1 MALDERFVRYGS
13 VLQVEEIDGSVCQQK
28 GCFVGLA
35 SRPTVRILGTHG
47 VPAAYGGFETA
58 AENIA
63 RYLVA
68 NGWNVVVYCQTS
80 GTGEIVEDEWQG
92 IKRVIIP
99 IDLPGWRGTS
109 RFDWVSIG
117 HACKFRDICLTFG
130 YNTGIYN
137 FRQRLRRIP
146 NIINMDGIEWSRKR
160 WGLAKQLILY
170 VNERFA
176 ALFGNHLIADH
187 PEIEVHLR
195 TRASSAKISTITYG
209 ADPIAEVQSE
219 PLTKLGLQPGK
230 YMTLIAR
237 PLPENSIAEIVEG
250 FSAKERGY
258 RLVVLGKLDP
268 ENDDYHRRVMAL
280 ASSEVTFTGPIY
292 NSDIVKSLRFH
303 GKAYLHGHT
312 VGGTNPSLV
321 EAMAAANPIVA
332 HDNKYNRW
340 VAGEG
345 AVYFK
350 SSEQLAE
357 RVSEL
362 VSDESLCRSLKENAL
377 NRFRDEFTWTR
388 VASQYEDLLLKYAT

>member
-1 MALDERFVRYGS
+1 MGPAPQR
-13 VLQVEEIDGSVCQQK
+13 
-28 GCFVGLA
+28 
-35 SRPTVRILGTHG
+35 TVRILGTHG

-63 RYLVA
+63 RYLVG
-68 NGWNVVVYCQTS
+68 NGWNVIVYCQTS
-80 GTGEIVEDEWQG
+80 GTGGIVEDEWQG

-99 IDLPGWRGTS
+99 VNLPGWRGTS
-109 RFDWVSIG
+109 RFDWLSIA

-137 FRQRLRRIP
+137 FRQRLAGIP

-187 PEIEVHLR
+187 PEIEVYLR
-195 TRASSAKISTITYG
+195 TRASRTKISTITYG
-209 ADPIAEVQSE
+209 ADPITDAQVE
-219 PLTKLGLQPGK
+219 PVRSLDLEPGR

-237 PLPENSIAEIVEG
+237 PLPENNIAEIVEG
-250 FSAKERGY
+250 FSAVERGY
-258 RLVVLGKLDP
+258 KLVVLGKLNP
-268 ENDDYHRRVMAL
+268 EKDEYHKRVMAL
-280 ASSEVTFTGPIY
+280 ASNEVIFPGPIY
-292 NSDIVKSLRFH
+292 DSDTVKALRFH

-321 EAMAAANPIVA
+321 EAMAAANPIIA

-340 VAGEG
+340 VAGSG
-345 AVYFK
+345 AVYFTTR
-350 SSEQLAE
+350 EQLAD
-357 RVSEL
+357 RISEL
-362 VSDESLCRSLKENAL
+362 LSNEALCSSLSENAL
-377 NRFRDEFTWTR
+377 SRFLDEFTWER
-388 VASQYEDLLLKYAT
+388 VAAQYEALLLEHAYADLKVNATDGRQILTD

>member
-1 MALDERFVRYGS
+1 MGPAPQR
-13 VLQVEEIDGSVCQQK
+13 
-28 GCFVGLA
+28 
-35 SRPTVRILGTHG
+35 TVRILGTHG

-63 RYLVA
+63 RYLVG
-68 NGWNVVVYCQTS
+68 NGWNVIVYCQTS
-80 GTGEIVEDEWQG
+80 GTGGIVEDEWQG

-99 IDLPGWRGTS
+99 VNFAGWRGTS
-109 RFDWVSIG
+109 RFDWLSIA

-137 FRQRLRRIP
+137 IRQRLSGIR

-187 PEIEVHLR
+187 PEIEVYLR
-195 TRASSAKISTITYG
+195 TRASRTKISTITYG
-209 ADPIAEVQSE
+209 ADPITDASVE
-219 PLTKLGLQPGK
+219 PLRALDLEPGR

-237 PLPENSIAEIVEG
+237 PLPENNIAEIVEG

-258 RLVVLGKLDP
+258 KLVVLGKLNP
-268 ENDDYHRRVMAL
+268 ETDEYHKKVMAL
-280 ASSEVTFTGPIY
+280 ASNEVIFPGPIY
-292 NSDIVKSLRFH
+292 NSDIVKALRFH

-321 EAMAAANPIVA
+321 EAMAAANPVIA

-340 VAGEG
+340 VAGNG
-345 AVYFK
+345 ALYFT
-350 SSEQLAE
+350 SREQLAD
-357 RVSEL
+357 RISQL
-362 VSDESLCRSLKENAL
+362 LADESLCRSLSENAL
-377 NRFRDEFTWTR
+377 RRFLDEFTWER
-388 VASQYEDLLLKYAT
+388 VAAQYEALLLEHAYADLKVNATDGRQILTD

>member
-1 MALDERFVRYGS
+1 MGPAPQR
-13 VLQVEEIDGSVCQQK
+13 
-28 GCFVGLA
+28 
-35 SRPTVRILGTHG
+35 TVRILGTHG

-63 RYLVA
+63 RYLVG
-68 NGWNVVVYCQTS
+68 NGWNVIVYCQTS
-80 GTGEIVEDEWQG
+80 GTGGIVEDEWQG

-99 IDLPGWRGTS
+99 VDLPGWRGTS
-109 RFDWVSIG
+109 RFDWLSIA

-137 FRQRLRRIP
+137 FRQRLAGIP

-187 PEIEVHLR
+187 PEIEVYLR
-195 TRASSAKISTITYG
+195 TRASRSKISTITYG
-209 ADPIAEVQSE
+209 ADPITDAQVQPLKALDLE
-219 PLTKLGLQPGK
+219 PGR

-237 PLPENSIAEIVEG
+237 PLPENNIAEIVEG
-250 FSAKERGY
+250 FSAVERGHK
-258 RLVVLGKLDP
+258 LVVLGKLNP
-268 ENDDYHRRVMAL
+268 EKDEYHKRVMAL
-280 ASSEVTFTGPIY
+280 ASNEVIFPGPIY
-292 NSDIVKSLRFH
+292 DSDTVKTLRFH

-321 EAMAAANPIVA
+321 EAMAAANPIIA

-340 VAGEG
+340 VAGNG
-345 AVYFK
+345 AVYFTT
-350 SSEQLAE
+350 SEQLAD
-357 RVSEL
+357 RISQL
-362 VSDESLCRSLKENAL
+362 LSDEALCRSLSENAL
-377 NRFRDEFTWTR
+377 RRFLDEFTWER
-388 VASQYEDLLLKYAT
+388 VAAQYEALLLEHAYADLKVNATDGRQILTD

>member
-1 MALDERFVRYGS
+1 MFPEKERTDLYSAPR
-13 VLQVEEIDGSVCQQK
+13 
-28 GCFVGLA
+28 
-35 SRPTVRILGTHG
+35 RTVRILGTHG

-63 RYLVA
+63 RYLVG
-68 NGWNVVVYCQTS
+68 NGWNVIVYCQTS

-92 IKRVIIP
+92 IQRVIIP
-99 IDLPGWRGTS
+99 VNLPGWRGTS
-109 RFDWVSIG
+109 RFDWLSIA

-137 FRQRLRRIP
+137 LRQRLGGIP

-187 PEIEVHLR
+187 PEIELHLR
-195 TRASSAKISTITYG
+195 TRASRSKISTITYG
-209 ADPIAEVQSE
+209 ADPITDAPVE
-219 PLTKLGLQPGK
+219 PLRGLNLEPGR

-237 PLPENSIAEIVEG
+237 PLPENNIAEIVEG
-250 FSAKERGY
+250 FSAVERGY
-258 RLVVLGKLDP
+258 KLAVLGKLDP
-268 ENDDYHRRVMAL
+268 EKDEYHKRVMAL
-280 ASSEVTFTGPIY
+280 ASKEVIFTGPIY
-292 NSDIVKSLRFH
+292 DSDIVKTLRFH

-321 EAMAAANPIVA
+321 EAMAAANPIIA

-340 VAGEG
+340 VAGNG
-345 AVYFK
+345 AVYFTTT
-350 SSEQLAE
+350 EQLAD
-357 RVSEL
+357 RVSQL
-362 VSDESLCRSLKENAL
+362 VSDESLCRSLSENSL
-377 NRFRDEFTWTR
+377 SRFLDEFTWKR
-388 VASQYEDLLLKYAT
+388 VAAQYEALLLGHAYADLKVNATDSRQILTD

>member
-1 MALDERFVRYGS
+1 MFPEKERT
-13 VLQVEEIDGSVCQQK
+13 
-28 GCFVGLA
+28 GLYSA
-35 SRPTVRILGTHG
+35 PRRTVRILGTHG

-63 RYLVA
+63 RYLVG

-80 GTGEIVEDEWQG
+80 GSGAIVEDEWQG
-92 IKRVIIP
+92 IQRVIIP
-99 IDLPGWRGTS
+99 VNLPGWRGTS
-109 RFDWVSIG
+109 RFDWLSIA

-137 FRQRLRRIP
+137 FRQRLRGIP

-187 PEIEVHLR
+187 PEIELHLR
-195 TRASSAKISTITYG
+195 TRASRAKISTITYG
-209 ADPIAEVQSE
+209 ADPITDAQVE
-219 PLTKLGLQPGK
+219 PLRALDLEPGR

-237 PLPENSIAEIVEG
+237 PLPENNIAEIVEG
-250 FSAKERGY
+250 FSAEERGCK
-258 RLVVLGKLDP
+258 LAVLGKFNP
-268 ENDDYHRRVMAL
+268 EKDEYHKRVMAL
-280 ASSEVTFTGPIY
+280 ASNEVIFTGPIY
-292 NSDIVKSLRFH
+292 DSGTVKTLRFH

-321 EAMAAANPIVA
+321 EAMAAANPIIA

-340 VAGEG
+340 VAGDG
-345 AVYFK
+345 AVYFT
-350 SSEQLAE
+350 SSEQLAD
-357 RVSEL
+357 RISQL
-362 VSDESLCRSLKENAL
+362 LSDETLCRSLSGNAL
-377 NRFRDEFTWTR
+377 RRFLDEFTWER
-388 VASQYEDLLLKYAT
+388 VAAQYEALLLEHAYADLKVNTTDGRQILTD

>member
-1 MALDERFVRYGS
+1 MFPEKERTDLYSAPR
-13 VLQVEEIDGSVCQQK
+13 
-28 GCFVGLA
+28 
-35 SRPTVRILGTHG
+35 RTVRILGTHG

-63 RYLVA
+63 RYLVG
-68 NGWNVVVYCQTS
+68 NGWNVIVYCQTS

-99 IDLPGWRGTS
+99 VNLPGWRGTS
-109 RFDWVSIG
+109 RFDWISIA

-137 FRQRLRRIP
+137 LRQRLRGIP

-187 PEIEVHLR
+187 PEIATHLR

-209 ADPIAEVQSE
+209 ADPITDAQVAPLRALDLE
-219 PLTKLGLQPGK
+219 PGR

-237 PLPENSIAEIVEG
+237 PIPENSLAEIIEG
-250 FSAKERGY
+250 FSAVKRGY
-258 RLVVLGKLDP
+258 RLVVLGRLDP
-268 ENDDYHRRVMAL
+268 EKDEYHRKIMAL
-280 ASSEVTFTGPIY
+280 ASTEVTFPGPIY
-292 NSDIVKSLRFH
+292 NSDTVKTLRFH

-321 EAMAAANPIVA
+321 EAMAAANPIIA

-340 VAGEG
+340 VAGNG
-345 AVYFK
+345 AVYFTT
-350 SSEQLAE
+350 SEQMADRISQL
-357 RVSEL
+357 L
-362 VSDESLCRSLKENAL
+362 SDDSLCRSLKENAL
-377 NRFRDEFTWTR
+377 RRFRDEFTWER
-388 VASQYEDLLLKYAT
+388 VAAQYEALLLQYAI